1 MNRIFILGL
10 CGVLSLQMAYGQEQR
25 SVRELADEAYAVKEY
40 ARAANLYDNLA
51 AKEKNLSIDLMGKLA
66 NCYREM
72 NQIPAATHWYEM
84 MLRRPECPDSIRLIF
99 VEILKRN
106 EDYKRAKEELALFH
120 PAKADGIL
128 LKDKLLAGCD
138 SAVAWKSLTPDFSLE
153 TMKDLCTENDE
164 WISGVTRQ
172 GLLIEANGYR
182 KMRINGAG
190 ESRPKIDNRL
200 NQPYFK
206 SYMLKQ
212 YTAGSAN
219 NVLEEV
225 LPKLLGKFSHNI
237 GPVCFNNRED
247 TAYITM
253 NLPSRPNEKNEL
265 KQMWLLWL
273 FRSVKQGD
281 KWSWLDSVSMREL
294 NVQGY
299 SSSHAVL
306 NREGNILYFISDRPG
321 GYGKADIWYSEK
333 KSGGRWGTPKNC
345 GPVINTPME
354 ESCPT
359 INENGYLY
367 FSSKGHAGMG
377 GYDIYRAQG
386 SRSEWQEPQNLR
398 SPVNSGGD
406 DLGFILK
413 GNSYEGYFSSNRIG
427 GMGGDDVYHFMDAHF
442 TEKLKK
448 PDTTVQQVAV
458 VEPDRPVPDK
468 PVEPVVAAVKPPV
481 AAPVP
486 DNDQPAIDKLE
497 QLKFLYD
504 YNSAVLLDE
513 SKRVLDNVAVVLS
526 MKPYWKLIIRSY
538 ADNRGSDTYNLDL
551 TAQRCYAVITYLAK
565 KGIAP
570 KRFFYQN
577 MGEKDPINLCGEAM
591 PCTEAQHQENR
602 RTELTVVK

>member
-1 MNRIFILGL
+1 MNRIFFLGL
-10 CGVLSLQMAYGQEQR
+10 CGILSLQTTFGQEQR

-40 ARAANLYDNLA
+40 ARAANLYDNLV
-51 AKEKNLSIDLMGKLA
+51 AKEKNPSLDLIGKLA
-66 NCYREM
+66 NCFREM
-72 NQIPAATHWYEM
+72 NQIPAATHWYEI
-84 MLRRPECPDSIRLIF
+84 MLKRPECPDSIRLIF
-99 VEILKRN
+99 VEMLKRN
-106 EDYKRAKEELALFH
+106 ENYTRAKEELALFH
-120 PAKADGIL
+120 PTKADGIQ
-128 LKDKLLAGCD
+128 LKDKLMAGCD
-138 SAVAWKSLTPDFSLE
+138 SAVAWKSLTPDYSLE

-206 SYMLKQ
+206 SYILKQ
-212 YTAGSAN
+212 YTAGNAN
-219 NVLEEV
+219 NILEEV

-237 GPVCFNNRED
+237 GPVCFNARED

-253 NLPSRPNEKNEL
+253 NLPSRPNEKSEL
-265 KQMWLLWL
+265 KQLWLLWI
-273 FRSVKQGD
+273 FRSVKKED

-294 NVQGY
+294 NYKGH

-306 NREGNILYFISDRPG
+306 NRGGSILYFISDRPG
-321 GYGKADIWYSEK
+321 GFGKTDIWYSERL
-333 KSGGRWGTPKNC
+333 SGGRWGAPKNC
-345 GPVINTPME
+345 GPVINTAQE

-359 INENGYLY
+359 LNENGYLY

-377 GYDIYRAQG
+377 GYDIYRTVG
-386 SRSEWQEPQNLR
+386 SKDSWEEPENLR

-413 GNSYEGYFSSNRIG
+413 GNSYEGYFSSNRVG
-427 GMGGDDVYHFMDAHF
+427 GMGGDDIYHFMDAHF

-448 PDTTVQQVAV
+448 PDTEQIAIA
-458 VEPDRPVPDK
+458 EPVPERPVVK
-468 PVEPVVAAVKPPV
+468 PAQPVVAAVKPP
-481 AAPVP
+481 ADTLT
-486 DNDQPAIDKLE
+486 DNDKTAINRMEELR
-497 QLKFLYD
+497 FHYD

-513 SKRVLDNVAVVLS
+513 SKKVLDNVAVVLS

-538 ADNRGSDTYNLDL
+538 ADNRGSDDYNLDL
-551 TAQRCYAVITYLAK
+551 TAQRCYAVIAYLAK
-565 KGIAP
+565 KGISP
-570 KRFFYQN
+570 KRFFYKN
-577 MGEKDPINLCGEAM
+577 MGETDPINPCEDAM
-591 PCTEAQHQENR
+591 PCTESQHQENR